1 MKVVFVIFLIM
12 FLSQIAR
19 AADGVT
25 ITPTANAT
33 TLNLTTT
40 NTNLSLGSIRL
51 TLSGSSTT
59 PIVYDLKITSQNGG
73 LKNSNAIT
81 KGASVANAIIPYTL
95 SWGVVS
101 GTVDAMYTLT
111 INSTVQQLLIT
122 ETDNSGSKSVTGN
135 LQFTRTGTSA
145 SSLYSG
151 TWADV
156 LTVTLVNKKTN
167 ATIVKTLNINSSTVQ
182 DTITLTVTPAALS
195 SNLPLA
201 TSQSQSAIGTV
212 SITANCQNGYMLQ
225 VASSNAGKL
234 VHNLASGSPGTNEF
248 INYSLFYQGSQVVTS
263 TTPVTLVTNSTA
275 TLLTNSTQIG
285 NLGISYS
292 GIVPSAMRAGTY
304 QDNLTFTLTSQ

>member
-1 MKVVFVIFLIM
+1 MM
-12 FLSQIAR
+12 FLNNFSV
-19 AADGVT
+19 AADSVT
-25 ITPTANAT
+25 LTPTASAT

-40 NTNLSLGSIRL
+40 NTNLSLGSIKL

-73 LKNSNAIT
+73 LKNSNAIA
-81 KGASVANAIIPYTL
+81 KGATTANAIIPYAL

-101 GTVDAMYTLT
+101 GSVDASYSLT

-135 LQFTRTGTSA
+135 LQFSRTGTSA

-151 TWADV
+151 TWSDV
-156 LTVTLVNKKTN
+156 ITITLVNKKTN
-167 ATIVKTLNINSSTVQ
+167 GTIVKTLNISSSAVQ

-195 SNLPLA
+195 SNLPLS
-201 TSQSQSAIGTV
+201 TTQTQSAIGTV

-234 VHNLASGSPGTNEF
+234 IHNLVSGGPGTNEY
-248 INYSLFYQGSQVVTS
+248 INYSLYYQGSQVTTS

-285 NLGISYS
+285 NVGISYS
-292 GIVPSAMRAGTY
+292 GVVPSAMRAGTY